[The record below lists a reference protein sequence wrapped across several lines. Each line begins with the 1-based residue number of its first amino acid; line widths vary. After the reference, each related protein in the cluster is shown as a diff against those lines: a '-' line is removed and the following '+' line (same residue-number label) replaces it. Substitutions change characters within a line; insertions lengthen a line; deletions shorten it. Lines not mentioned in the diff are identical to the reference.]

1 MIPFGTIVHEGSAGV
16 LNPPENVME
25 RRIALVTGANKG
37 IGLETVR
44 QLAAKGVQVILASRD
59 AGKGKDATSGLVAEG
74 LPVEFLQLD
83 VTDSAGIERAASEVE
98 KRHGRLDILVNN
110 AGVFVEK
117 LDLPPSE
124 QTMDSWR
131 RTFDANVF
139 GLIEVTK
146 AFLPLLRK
154 SKSARIVNV
163 SSRLGSI
170 TDQADPGSPYHDF
183 KVPAYNVS
191 KSAVNAWTVQLAHEL
206 RSTRIKVNTIH
217 PGHVKTDMGG
227 AGASM
232 EIVDGAR
239 TSVELAL
246 IADDGP
252 NGGFFHLGERLPW

>member
-1 MIPFGTIVHEGSAGV
+1 
-16 LNPPENVME
+16 ME

-44 QLAAKGVQVILASRD
+44 QLARQGVQTVLASRD
-59 AGKGKDATSGLVAEG
+59 VGRGETAIRSLLAEG

-83 VTDSAGIERAASEVE
+83 VTDSASIARAASEIE

-110 AGVFVEK
+110 AGIFAEK
-117 LDLPPSE
+117 LDRLPSE
-124 QTMDSWR
+124 QTLDAWR
-131 RTFDANVF
+131 KTFDANVF
-139 GLIEVTK
+139 GLVEVTQ

-170 TDQADPGSPYHDF
+170 TDQADPKSPYYDF

-206 RSTRIKVNTIH
+206 RNSHIKVNTIH

-227 AGASM
+227 ANAAM
-232 EIVDGAR
+232 EVVDGAR
-239 TSVELAL
+239 TSVALAL
-246 IADDGP
+246 IPDDGP
-252 NGGFFHLGERLPW
+252 NGGYFHLGERLPW